1 MLAMSPLNVFTQ
13 RTIIQKKTLWIYTR
27 RGKKSKMIVLYM
39 QLYIMHLFPFTSH
52 LRGMAKAPHVKEE
65 YQNAEEEGG
74 GGGGGGVQQKKQF

>member
-1 MLAMSPLNVFTQ
+1 
-13 RTIIQKKTLWIYTR
+13 
-27 RGKKSKMIVLYM
+27 MIVLYM